1 MEDLTNNDIK
11 LENGIISIGHK
22 VKEFNM
28 FYEMNNNCEV
38 DNGIMINSKTN
49 TLTSIS
55 NNTINSKNNNSLTK
69 NSTSILKEE
78 KEEKGKTK
86 PKNNSKRMTKTND
99 NKNNNK
105 ENIKEINK
113 ILYQL
118 EILGY
123 NKSYVKECVKNNV
136 LCHASTAYFLM
147 LNYDKV

>member
-1 MEDLTNNDIK
+1 
-11 LENGIISIGHK
+11 
-22 VKEFNM
+22 
-28 FYEMNNNCEV
+28 
-38 DNGIMINSKTN
+38 
-49 TLTSIS
+49 
-55 NNTINSKNNNSLTK
+55 
-69 NSTSILKEE
+69 
-78 KEEKGKTK
+78 
-86 PKNNSKRMTKTND
+86 MTKTND

-113 ILYQL
+113 ILDQL